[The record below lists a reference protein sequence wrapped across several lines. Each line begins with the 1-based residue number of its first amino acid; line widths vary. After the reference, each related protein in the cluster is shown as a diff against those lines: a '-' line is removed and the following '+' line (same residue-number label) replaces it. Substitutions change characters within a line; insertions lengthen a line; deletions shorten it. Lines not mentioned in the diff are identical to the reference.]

1 MSEVVLPGDGDFLSG
16 GGEAGARIRAFDW
29 AATPLGPPE
38 GWPQNLKDSIAS
50 HVSGATAEEA
60 PGESEQ
66 RRRDLFESMIEAY
79 CVIEMIFSEDGRAID
94 FRYLETNPAFVRHAT
109 QPMLGKRIKEVV
121 PDFEQFWL
129 DHYGRVAVTGEPV
142 ELEHVVA
149 GLGDQWFHTSAFRI
163 GGEGSRRVGIVF
175 ENITERKRSEEALRA
190 SEGKLRAVI
199 EEAPLAIALT
209 GPSGEI
215 LLRNP
220 RFDQLWGRPAHVTT
234 APTYSDVYEGY
245 HLDGRRIASE
255 EWPGARA
262 LLKGETIENE
272 VYEIVQASG
281 RRIACWFGAAPLRN
295 TSGETVGA
303 VVVFR
308 DVTDERRTAE
318 ALKKANATLAEAD
331 RRKDEFIAVLSHE
344 LRNPLA
350 PIRYALPLLGE
361 EPLGERGRRATAVIE
376 RQVAH
381 VVRMVDDL
389 LDVSRIATG
398 KIELRRDLFT
408 LGSIV
413 STAVEA
419 ASPAIAAA
427 RHSLDIAVP
436 DEPIWL
442 HVDPARISQ
451 ALTNLLNNSAKYTP
465 SGGRIRLEAAADDAS
480 VSIRVIDNGIG
491 LDREALS
498 TVFDMFRQAADRNGS
513 QGGLGIGLTLAK
525 QLVEMHGGRI
535 EAHSEG
541 VGRGAEFAI
550 LLPLAVAKAPTTEQQ
565 QPSAADHGPR
575 GRVKV
580 LVVDDNVDLVEML
593 AMVVEGAGHHVRKAF
608 DGRSAISAALE
619 YQPDLILLDVG
630 MPDLNGTEVAK
641 ELRRHRELSGAR
653 IVALTG
659 WGQAEDRQRTAD
671 AGFDDHL
678 TKPADPATI
687 ERILEE
693 VAVRVHR

>member
-1 MSEVVLPGDGDFLSG
+1 ME
-16 GGEAGARIRAFDW
+16 ERIRAFDW
-29 AATPLGPPE
+29 ATTPLGSPE
-38 GWPQNLKDSIAS
+38 GWPQNLKDAIAR
-50 HVSGATAEEA
+50 HVSAGTVNA
-60 PGESEQ
+60 PG
-66 RRRDLFESMIEAY
+66 R
-79 CVIEMIFSEDGRAID
+79 EDER
-94 FRYLETNPAFVRHAT
+94 RHAKA
-109 QPMLGKRIKEVV
+109 P
-121 PDFEQFWL
+121 P
-129 DHYGRVAVTGEPV
+129 
-142 ELEHVVA
+142 
-149 GLGDQWFHTSAFRI
+149 
-163 GGEGSRRVGIVF
+163 
-175 ENITERKRSEEALRA
+175 EEALRESGA
-190 SEGKLRAVI
+190 RLRTVI
-199 EEAPLAIALT
+199 EQAPLAIALT

-234 APTYSDVYEGY
+234 APTYSEVYEGY

-262 LLKGETIENE
+262 VLEGEAIENE

-281 RRIACWFGAAPLRN
+281 NRITCWFGATPLRS
-295 TSGETVGA
+295 TSGEIVGA

-318 ALKKANATLAEAD
+318 ALRKANAALAEAD

-350 PIRYALPLLGE
+350 PIRYALPLLAE

-376 RQVAH
+376 RQIAH
-381 VVRMVDDL
+381 VVRLVDDL

-419 ASPAIAAA
+419 ASPTIAAG

-436 DEPIWL
+436 DDPLWL

-465 SGGRIRLEAAADDAS
+465 QGGRIRLEAAADEAS
-480 VSIRVIDNGIG
+480 VTVRVIDNGVG
-491 LDREALS
+491 LDRQALTS
-498 TVFDMFRQAADRNGS
+498 VFEMFRQTGDRNGS
-513 QGGLGIGLTLAK
+513 QGGLGIGLTLAR
-525 QLVEMHGGRI
+525 QLVEMHGGSI

-541 VGRGAEFAI
+541 EGQGAEFAI
-550 LLPLAVAKAPTTEQQ
+550 RLPRAIATAPRNEP
-565 QPSAADHGPR
+565 QPPPAGKGQPA
-575 GRVKV
+575 RVKV

-593 AMVVEGAGHHVRKAF
+593 SIVVEAAGHHVRKAF
-608 DGRSAISAALE
+608 DGRSGISAALE

-630 MPDLNGTEVAK
+630 MPAMKGTEVAK
-641 ELRRHRELSGAR
+641 ELRRHRHLAGAR

-671 AGFDDHL
+671 AGFDDHV
-678 TKPADPATI
+678 TKPAAPEQIQRLLD
-687 ERILEE
+687 E
-693 VAVRVHR
+693 VAIGARRARERDA

>member
-1 MSEVVLPGDGDFLSG
+1 MSEVGRPGECDFLSG
-16 GGEAGARIRAFDW
+16 GGELGARMRAFDW
-29 AATPLGPPE
+29 TTTPLGPP
-38 GWPQNLKDSIAS
+38 GAWPQQLKSAIALS
-50 HVSGATAEEA
+50 LGAGAAA
-60 PGESEQ
+60 P
-66 RRRDLFESMIEAY
+66 LA
-79 CVIEMIFSEDGRAID
+79 
-94 FRYLETNPAFVRHAT
+94 
-109 QPMLGKRIKEVV
+109 
-121 PDFEQFWL
+121 
-129 DHYGRVAVTGEPV
+129 
-142 ELEHVVA
+142 
-149 GLGDQWFHTSAFRI
+149 
-163 GGEGSRRVGIVF
+163 
-175 ENITERKRSEEALRA
+175 EEALRE
-190 SEGKLRAVI
+190 SEATLRAVM

-220 RFDQLWGRPAHVTT
+220 RFDELWGRPAHATT

-262 LLKGETIENE
+262 VLKGETIENE

-281 RRIACWFGAAPLRN
+281 RRIACWFGAAPLRS
-295 TSGETVGA
+295 TSGDIVGA

-308 DVTDERRTAE
+308 DVTDERRVAE
-318 ALKKANATLAEAD
+318 ALRKANAALAEAD

-350 PIRYALPLLGE
+350 PIRYAMPLLAE
-361 EPLGERGRRATAVIE
+361 EPLGERGKRAISVIE

-381 VVRMVDDL
+381 VVRLVDDL

-427 RHSLDIAVP
+427 RHSLDIALP
-436 DEPIWL
+436 DDPIWL
-442 HVDPARISQ
+442 QVDPARISQ
-451 ALTNLLNNSAKYTP
+451 AMTNLLNNSAKYTAQ
-465 SGGRIRLEAAADDAS
+465 GGRIRIEAAADEEN
-480 VSIRVIDNGIG
+480 VTIRVIDNGIG
-491 LDREALS
+491 LEREALT
-498 TVFDMFRQAADRNGS
+498 TVFAMFRQAGDRNGS
-513 QGGLGIGLTLAK
+513 EGGLGIGLTLAK
-525 QLVEMHGGRI
+525 QLVEMHGGSI

-541 VGRGAEFAI
+541 KGRGAEFTI
-550 LLPLAVAKAPTTEQQ
+550 RLPRAVATTQRKEQQ
-565 QPSAADHGPR
+565 PPAGKGQLAR
-575 GRVKV
+575 IKV
-580 LVVDDNVDLVEML
+580 LVVDDNADLVEML
-593 AMVVEGAGHHVRKAF
+593 SMVVEAAGHDVRKAF
-608 DGRSAISAALE
+608 DGRSGISAALE

-630 MPDLNGTEVAK
+630 MPDMNGTEVAK
-641 ELRRHRELSGAR
+641 ELRRHQEVAGAR

-678 TKPADPATI
+678 TKPADP
-687 ERILEE
+687 ERIQQILEE
-693 VAVRVHR
+693 VAVGGHE

>member
-1 MSEVVLPGDGDFLSG
+1 MSEVDRPGDCDFLSG
-16 GGEAGARIRAFDW
+16 GGQMDTRMRAFDW
-29 AATPLGPPE
+29 TTTPLGPPE
-38 GWPQNLKDSIAS
+38 RWPQNLKDAIAS
-50 HVSGATAEEA
+50 HVSAAGVNAPAREDERRRAEAPRAEEVLR
-60 PGESEQ
+60 ESDA
-66 RRRDLFESMIEAY
+66 R
-79 CVIEMIFSEDGRAID
+79 
-94 FRYLETNPAFVRHAT
+94 
-109 QPMLGKRIKEVV
+109 
-121 PDFEQFWL
+121 
-129 DHYGRVAVTGEPV
+129 
-142 ELEHVVA
+142 
-149 GLGDQWFHTSAFRI
+149 
-163 GGEGSRRVGIVF
+163 
-175 ENITERKRSEEALRA
+175 
-190 SEGKLRAVI
+190 LRAVI

-209 GPSGEI
+209 GRSGEI

-295 TSGETVGA
+295 TSGEIVGA

-308 DVTDERRTAE
+308 NVTDERRTAE
-318 ALKKANATLAEAD
+318 ALRHANATLAEAD

-361 EPLGERGRRATAVIE
+361 ERFGERGRRAIAVIE

-389 LDVSRIATG
+389 LDVSRITTG
-398 KIELRRDLFT
+398 KIELRRDFFT

-419 ASPAIAAA
+419 ASPAISAA
-427 RHSLDIAVP
+427 RHSLEIDVP
-436 DEPIWL
+436 EDPIWL
-442 HVDPARISQ
+442 YVDPARISQ
-451 ALTNLLNNSAKYTP
+451 AITNLLNNSAKYTP
-465 SGGRIRLEAAADDAS
+465 QGGRIRLEAAADEAS
-480 VSIRVIDNGIG
+480 VTIRVIDNGIG
-491 LDREALS
+491 LDGEALR
-498 TVFDMFRQAADRNGS
+498 TVFDMFRQANDRNGS
-513 QGGLGIGLTLAK
+513 QGGLGIGLTLAR
-525 QLVEMHGGRI
+525 QLVEMHGGSV
-535 EAHSEG
+535 EAQSEG
-541 VGRGAEFAI
+541 AGRGAEFAI
-550 LLPLAVAKAPTTEQQ
+550 RLPRAVATVPTKEQQ
-565 QPSAADHGPR
+565 PLSAGNEHS

-593 AMVVEGAGHHVRKAF
+593 SMVIEAAGHYVRKAF
-608 DGRSAISAALE
+608 DGRSGISAALE

-630 MPDLNGTEVAK
+630 MPDLKGTEVAK
-641 ELRRHRELSGAR
+641 ELRRHRELAGAR

-659 WGQAEDRQRTAD
+659 WGQPDDRQRTAA

-678 TKPADPATI
+678 TKPADPGQI
-687 ERILEE
+687 QRILEE
-693 VAVRVHR
+693 VATRVRH

>member
-1 MSEVVLPGDGDFLSG
+1 MSEVDRPGDCDFLSG
-16 GGEAGARIRAFDW
+16 GGQMDTRMRAFDW
-29 AATPLGPPE
+29 TTTPLGPPE
-38 GWPQNLKDSIAS
+38 RWPQNLKDAIAS
-50 HVSGATAEEA
+50 HVSAAGVNAPAREDERRRAEAPRAEEVLR
-60 PGESEQ
+60 ESDA
-66 RRRDLFESMIEAY
+66 R
-79 CVIEMIFSEDGRAID
+79 
-94 FRYLETNPAFVRHAT
+94 
-109 QPMLGKRIKEVV
+109 
-121 PDFEQFWL
+121 
-129 DHYGRVAVTGEPV
+129 
-142 ELEHVVA
+142 
-149 GLGDQWFHTSAFRI
+149 
-163 GGEGSRRVGIVF
+163 
-175 ENITERKRSEEALRA
+175 
-190 SEGKLRAVI
+190 LRAVI

-209 GPSGEI
+209 GRSGEI

-272 VYEIVQASG
+272 VYEIVQATG

-295 TSGETVGA
+295 TSGEIVGA

-308 DVTDERRTAE
+308 NVTDERRTAE
-318 ALKKANATLAEAD
+318 ALRHANATLAEAD

-361 EPLGERGRRATAVIE
+361 ERFGERGRRAIAVIE

-389 LDVSRIATG
+389 LDVSRITTG
-398 KIELRRDLFT
+398 KIELRRDFFT

-419 ASPAIAAA
+419 ASPAISAA
-427 RHSLDIAVP
+427 RHSLEIDVP
-436 DEPIWL
+436 EDPIWL
-442 HVDPARISQ
+442 YVDPARISQ
-451 ALTNLLNNSAKYTP
+451 AITNLLNNSAKYTP
-465 SGGRIRLEAAADDAS
+465 QGGRIRLEAAADEAS
-480 VSIRVIDNGIG
+480 VTIRVIDNGIG
-491 LDREALS
+491 LDGEALR
-498 TVFDMFRQAADRNGS
+498 TVFDMFRQANDRNGS
-513 QGGLGIGLTLAK
+513 QGGLGIGLTLAR
-525 QLVEMHGGRI
+525 QLVEMHGGSV
-535 EAHSEG
+535 EAQSEG
-541 VGRGAEFAI
+541 AGRGAEFAI
-550 LLPLAVAKAPTTEQQ
+550 RLPRAVATVPTKEQQ
-565 QPSAADHGPR
+565 PLSAGNEHS

-593 AMVVEGAGHHVRKAF
+593 SMVIEAAGHYVRKAF
-608 DGRSAISAALE
+608 DGRSGISAALE

-630 MPDLNGTEVAK
+630 MPDLKGTEVAK
-641 ELRRHRELSGAR
+641 ELRRHRELAGAR

-659 WGQAEDRQRTAD
+659 WGQPDDRQRTAA

-678 TKPADPATI
+678 TKPADPGQI
-687 ERILEE
+687 QRILEE
-693 VAVRVHR
+693 VATRVRH

>member
-1 MSEVVLPGDGDFLSG
+1 MSEVDLPGDCHFLSG
-16 GGEAGARIRAFDW
+16 GGEMGARMRAFDW
-29 AATPLGPPE
+29 STTPLGPPE
-38 GWPQNLKDSIAS
+38 GWPQHLKDAITS
-50 HVSGATAEEA
+50 HLSAAVVNAPPGREDECRRAEA
-60 PGESEQ
+60 P
-66 RRRDLFESMIEAY
+66 
-79 CVIEMIFSEDGRAID
+79 
-94 FRYLETNPAFVRHAT
+94 PA
-109 QPMLGKRIKEVV
+109 
-121 PDFEQFWL
+121 
-129 DHYGRVAVTGEPV
+129 
-142 ELEHVVA
+142 
-149 GLGDQWFHTSAFRI
+149 
-163 GGEGSRRVGIVF
+163 
-175 ENITERKRSEEALRA
+175 EEALRE
-190 SEGKLRAVI
+190 SEARLRAVI

-209 GPSGEI
+209 GQSGEI

-234 APTYSDVYEGY
+234 APTYSEVYEGY

-262 LLKGETIENE
+262 VLEGETIENE

-281 RRIACWFGAAPLRN
+281 NRIACWFGAAPLRN
-295 TSGETVGA
+295 TFGEIVGA

-318 ALKKANATLAEAD
+318 ALRKANAALAETD

-361 EPLGERGRRATAVIE
+361 EPLGEGGRRATAVIE

-381 VVRMVDDL
+381 IVRLVDDL

-398 KIELRRDLFT
+398 KIALRRDLFT
-408 LGSIV
+408 LASLV

-419 ASPAIAAA
+419 ASPAVAAS
-427 RHSLDIAVP
+427 RHRLDTAVP
-436 DEPIWL
+436 DQPIWL
-442 HVDPARISQ
+442 VGDPARISQ
-451 ALTNLLNNSAKYTP
+451 AITNLLNNSAKYTP
-465 SGGRIRLEAAADDAS
+465 EGGRIRLEAAADEAS
-480 VSIRVIDNGIG
+480 VIIRVIDNGIG
-491 LDREALS
+491 LDRQALT
-498 TVFDMFRQAADRNGS
+498 TVFEMFRQAGDRDGS

-525 QLVEMHGGRI
+525 QLVEMHGGSI

-541 VGRGAEFAI
+541 VGQGAEFAI
-550 LLPLAVAKAPTTEQQ
+550 RLPRAVATAPTKEQQ
-565 QPSAADHGPR
+565 PPPARKGRP

-593 AMVVEGAGHHVRKAF
+593 SIVVEAAGHHVRKAF
-608 DGRSAISAALE
+608 DGRSGISAALE

-630 MPDLNGTEVAK
+630 MPDMNGTDVAK
-641 ELRRHRELSGAR
+641 ELRRHREVAGAR

-659 WGQAEDRQRTAD
+659 WGQAEDRQRTAE

-678 TKPADPATI
+678 TKPADPEQI
-687 ERILEE
+687 RRILDE
-693 VAVRVHR
+693 VAARVHYPPRTSA

>member
-1 MSEVVLPGDGDFLSG
+1 MSEVDRPGDRDCLPH
-16 GGEAGARIRAFDW
+16 GGEMGTRIRAFDW
-29 AATPLGPPE
+29 ATTPLGSPD
-38 GWPQNLKDSIAS
+38 GWPPHLKDAIAS
-50 HVSGATAEEA
+50 HLSEASVNA
-60 PGESEQ
+60 PGCGDERGHAE
-66 RRRDLFESMIEAY
+66 
-79 CVIEMIFSEDGRAID
+79 GP
-94 FRYLETNPAFVRHAT
+94 PA
-109 QPMLGKRIKEVV
+109 
-121 PDFEQFWL
+121 
-129 DHYGRVAVTGEPV
+129 
-142 ELEHVVA
+142 
-149 GLGDQWFHTSAFRI
+149 
-163 GGEGSRRVGIVF
+163 
-175 ENITERKRSEEALRA
+175 EEALRE
-190 SEGKLRAVI
+190 SEARLRAVI

-262 LLKGETIENE
+262 LLKGEIIENE
-272 VYEIVQASG
+272 LYEIVQASG
-281 RRIACWFGAAPLRN
+281 NRIACWFGAAPLRN
-295 TSGETVGA
+295 TAGEIVGA

-318 ALKKANATLAEAD
+318 ALRKAYVALAEAD

-350 PIRYALPLLGE
+350 PIRYALPLLRDQ
-361 EPLGERGRRATAVIE
+361 PLEERGRRATAVIE

-381 VVRMVDDL
+381 LVRLVDDL

-398 KIELRRDLFT
+398 KIELRRDLLT

-427 RHSLDIAVP
+427 RHSLEIALP
-436 DEPIWL
+436 DAPVWL

-465 SGGRIRLEAAADDAS
+465 QGGRIRLEAAADEGS
-480 VSIRVIDNGIG
+480 VTIRVIDNGVG
-491 LDREALS
+491 LDRQVLT
-498 TVFDMFRQAADRNGS
+498 TVFEMFRQTGDRNGS
-513 QGGLGIGLTLAK
+513 EGGLGIGLTLAR
-525 QLVEMHGGRI
+525 QLVEMHGGSI
-535 EAHSEG
+535 QAYSAGEG
-541 VGRGAEFAI
+541 LGSEFAVR
-550 LLPLAVAKAPTTEQQ
+550 LPRAIATTPRNEP
-565 QPSAADHGPR
+565 QPPPAGQGHA

-593 AMVVEGAGHHVRKAF
+593 AMVVEVAGHHVRKAF
-608 DGRSAISAALE
+608 DGRSGISAALE

-630 MPDLNGTEVAK
+630 MSDMNGTEVAK
-641 ELRRHRELSGAR
+641 ELRRHRALAGTR

-659 WGQAEDRQRTAD
+659 WGQVEDRQRTAE

-678 TKPADPATI
+678 TKPAEPEQI
-687 ERILEE
+687 HRILDE
-693 VAVRVHR
+693 VAARVHD

>member
-1 MSEVVLPGDGDFLSG
+1 MSKVGPPGERDFLSG
-16 GGEAGARIRAFDW
+16 GGEMGARMRAFDW
-29 AATPLGPPE
+29 ATTPLGSPEKWPEHLKSAIALCLGGTAAPPAD
-38 GWPQNLKDSIAS
+38 QALR
-50 HVSGATAEEA
+50 
-60 PGESEQ
+60 ESEA
-66 RRRDLFESMIEAY
+66 R
-79 CVIEMIFSEDGRAID
+79 
-94 FRYLETNPAFVRHAT
+94 
-109 QPMLGKRIKEVV
+109 
-121 PDFEQFWL
+121 
-129 DHYGRVAVTGEPV
+129 
-142 ELEHVVA
+142 
-149 GLGDQWFHTSAFRI
+149 
-163 GGEGSRRVGIVF
+163 
-175 ENITERKRSEEALRA
+175 
-190 SEGKLRAVI
+190 LRAVI
-199 EEAPLAIALT
+199 EEAPLALALT
-209 GPSGEI
+209 GPTGEI

-220 RFDQLWGRPAHVTT
+220 RFDQLWGRPAHATT

-255 EWPGARA
+255 EWPAARA
-262 LLKGETIENE
+262 VLKGEIIENE

-295 TSGETVGA
+295 TSGDIVGA

-318 ALKKANATLAEAD
+318 ALRNANAALAETD

-350 PIRYALPLLGE
+350 PIRYALPLLAE
-361 EPLGERGRRATAVIE
+361 EPLAERGRRAISVIE

-381 VVRMVDDL
+381 VVRLVDDL

-427 RHSLDIAVP
+427 RHSLEIALP
-436 DEPIWL
+436 DDPIWL

-465 SGGRIRLEAAADDAS
+465 QWGRIRVEAAADDAT
-480 VSIRVIDNGIG
+480 VTIRVIDNGIG
-491 LDREALS
+491 LAPEAQ
-498 TVFDMFRQAADRNGS
+498 TAVFEMFRQAGARHGS
-513 QGGLGIGLTLAK
+513 EGGLGIGLTLAK
-525 QLVEMHGGRI
+525 QLVDMHGGSI
-535 EAHSEG
+535 DAHSEG
-541 VGRGAEFAI
+541 QGRGAEFTI
-550 LLPLAVAKAPTTEQQ
+550 RLPRAVATTQTQEQQ
-565 QPSAADHGPR
+565 PPPSGQGQPA
-575 GRVKV
+575 RVKV

-593 AMVVEGAGHHVRKAF
+593 SMVVEAAGHHVRKAF

-630 MPDLNGTEVAK
+630 MPDINGTEVAT
-641 ELRRHRELSGAR
+641 ELRRHQELAGAR

-659 WGQAEDRQRTAD
+659 WGQAEDRLRTAE
-671 AGFDDHL
+671 AGFDQHL
-678 TKPADPATI
+678 TKPADPAQI
-687 ERILEE
+687 QRILED
-693 VAVRVHR
+693 VASRVHE

>member
-1 MSEVVLPGDGDFLSG
+1 M
-16 GGEAGARIRAFDW
+16 GARIRAFDW
-29 AATPLGPPE
+29 ATTPLGSPE
-38 GWPQNLKDSIAS
+38 RWPQNLKDAIAS
-50 HVSGATAEEA
+50 HLSAAIGNAPGREDERRRAEAPPAEEA
-60 PGESEQ
+60 LRESE
-66 RRRDLFESMIEAY
+66 RRHRELLDSMIEAY
-79 CVIEMIFSEDGRAID
+79 CVIEMIFGTDGRAID
-94 FRYLETNPAFVRHAT
+94 FQYLETNPAFVRHAT
-109 QPMLGKRIKEVV
+109 QPMLGKRIKELV

-129 DHYGRVAVTGEPV
+129 DQYGRVAVTGEPV

-149 GLGDQWFHTSAFRI
+149 GLGDQWFHVSAFRI
-163 GGEGSRRVGIVF
+163 GGEDSRRVGIVF
-175 ENITERKRSEEALRA
+175 ENVTEGKRSEEALRA

-255 EWPGARA
+255 EGPGARA
-262 LLKGETIENE
+262 VLYGETIENE

-281 RRIACWFGAAPLRN
+281 RRIACWFGAAPLRD
-295 TSGETVGA
+295 TAGAIVGA

-318 ALKKANATLAEAD
+318 ALRQANASLAEAD

-350 PIRYALPLLGE
+350 PIRYALPLLAD
-361 EPLGERGRRATAVIE
+361 EPLDERGRRATAVIE
-376 RQVAH
+376 RQVAQ

-389 LDVSRIATG
+389 LDVSRITTG

-413 STAVEA
+413 SMAVEA

-436 DEPIWL
+436 DDPIWL

-451 ALTNLLNNSAKYTP
+451 AMTNLLNNSAKYTP
-465 SGGRIRLEAAADDAS
+465 QGGRIRLEAAADEAT
-480 VSIRVIDNGIG
+480 VTIRVIDNGIG
-491 LDREALS
+491 LDREALA
-498 TVFDMFRQAADRNGS
+498 TVFDMFRQGGDRNGS

-525 QLVEMHGGRI
+525 QLVEMHGGTV
-535 EAHSEG
+535 EAHSAG
-541 VGRGAEFAI
+541 AGSGAEFAI
-550 LLPLAVAKAPTTEQQ
+550 RLPLAVGKAPSTEQQ
-565 QPSAADHGPR
+565 PRPAGHESR

-580 LVVDDNVDLVEML
+580 LVIDDNVDLVDML
-593 AMVVEGAGHHVRKAF
+593 SMVVEGAGHHVRKAF
-608 DGRSAISAALE
+608 DGRSGISAALE
-619 YQPDLILLDVG
+619 YQPDLILLDLG
-630 MPDLNGTEVAK
+630 MPDLNGTEVVK
-641 ELRRHRELSGAR
+641 ELRGHREVAGAR

-678 TKPADPATI
+678 TKPADPGTI
-687 ERILEE
+687 QRILEE
-693 VAVRVHR
+693 VAVRVRN

>member
-1 MSEVVLPGDGDFLSG
+1 MSEVDRPGDCDFLSG
-16 GGEAGARIRAFDW
+16 GGQMDTRMRAFDW
-29 AATPLGPPE
+29 TTTPLGPPE
-38 GWPQNLKDSIAS
+38 RWPQNLKDAIAS
-50 HVSGATAEEA
+50 HVSAAGVNAPAREDERRRAEAPRAEEVLR
-60 PGESEQ
+60 ESDA
-66 RRRDLFESMIEAY
+66 R
-79 CVIEMIFSEDGRAID
+79 
-94 FRYLETNPAFVRHAT
+94 
-109 QPMLGKRIKEVV
+109 
-121 PDFEQFWL
+121 
-129 DHYGRVAVTGEPV
+129 
-142 ELEHVVA
+142 
-149 GLGDQWFHTSAFRI
+149 
-163 GGEGSRRVGIVF
+163 
-175 ENITERKRSEEALRA
+175 
-190 SEGKLRAVI
+190 LRAVI

-209 GPSGEI
+209 GRSGEI

-272 VYEIVQASG
+272 VYEIVQATG

-295 TSGETVGA
+295 TSGEIVGA

-308 DVTDERRTAE
+308 NVTDERRTAE
-318 ALKKANATLAEAD
+318 ALRHANATLAEAD

-361 EPLGERGRRATAVIE
+361 ERFGERGRRAIAVIE

-389 LDVSRIATG
+389 LDVSRITTG
-398 KIELRRDLFT
+398 KIELRRDFFT

-419 ASPAIAAA
+419 ASPAISAA
-427 RHSLDIAVP
+427 RHSLEIDVP
-436 DEPIWL
+436 EDPIWL
-442 HVDPARISQ
+442 YVDPARISQ
-451 ALTNLLNNSAKYTP
+451 AITNLLNNSAKYTP
-465 SGGRIRLEAAADDAS
+465 QGGRIRLEAAADEAS
-480 VSIRVIDNGIG
+480 VTIRVIDNGIG
-491 LDREALS
+491 LDGEALR
-498 TVFDMFRQAADRNGS
+498 TVFDMFRQANDRNGS
-513 QGGLGIGLTLAK
+513 QGGLGIGLTLAR
-525 QLVEMHGGRI
+525 QLVEMHGGSV
-535 EAHSEG
+535 EAQSEG
-541 VGRGAEFAI
+541 AGRGAEFAI
-550 LLPLAVAKAPTTEQQ
+550 RLPRAVATVPTKEQQ
-565 QPSAADHGPR
+565 PLSAGNEHS

-593 AMVVEGAGHHVRKAF
+593 SMVIEAAGHYVRKAF
-608 DGRSAISAALE
+608 DGRSGISAALE

-630 MPDLNGTEVAK
+630 MPDLKGTEVAK
-641 ELRRHRELSGAR
+641 ELRRHRELAGAR

-659 WGQAEDRQRTAD
+659 WGQPDDRQRTAA

-678 TKPADPATI
+678 TKPADPGQI
-687 ERILEE
+687 QQILEE
-693 VAVRVHR
+693 VAGRVRH